1 MSHNHPVLLLDLNW
15 LSWFHAIC
23 KFAHP
28 LCFFLLTFFAFFCHL
43 IYSACFNLWVSIFLL
58 PFSCT
63 VFFFS
68 PSSLSL
74 PSFTPPP
81 SSSLHTNQ
89 IPACFLPYSLF
100 YLIPPSFLENSSQRL
115 TLPPSNLQ
123 CPPSINSSSLAIS
136 NFRITLH
143 SSQSLHYLLL
153 FSLLPLSRVSA
164 KKKKKNSLKNI
175 LGTSWTHS

>member
-1 MSHNHPVLLLDLNW
+1 MPSANLHILCASFCSHFMP
-15 LSWFHAIC
+15 SFAIS
-23 KFAHP
+23 FTRHVSISGLP
-28 LCFFLLTFFAFFCHL
+28 FFFFLSHAVF
-43 IYSACFNLWVSIFLL
+43 
-58 PFSCT
+58 
-63 VFFFS
+63 FFFS

-100 YLIPPSFLENSSQRL
+100 YLIPLSFLENSSQRL
-115 TLPPSNLQ
+115 TLPPSNSQ

-164 KKKKKNSLKNI
+164 KKKKKS
-175 LGTSWTHS
+175 T

>member
-1 MSHNHPVLLLDLNW
+1 MPSANLHILCASFRSH
-15 LSWFHAIC
+15 
-23 KFAHP
+23 
-28 LCFFLLTFFAFFCHL
+28 FFAFFCHL
-43 IYSACFNLWVSIFLL
+43 IYSACFSLWVSIFLL

-63 VFFFS
+63 VFFS
-68 PSSLSL
+68 PSSLYL

-175 LGTSWTHS
+175 LGTS